1 MSAPTGVSPST
12 SVPAVRVKG
21 VTKTFGKGGAA
32 VAALRG
38 VTMTIPQ
45 GQLIMLVGPSGCG
58 KTTLLSIISGVLD
71 ADAGEVDIFGQPWTE
86 LSTDKKTKLRGELVG
101 FVFQQ
106 FNLIP
111 TLTAAENAAVPLVIQ
126 GMSLN
131 KAMTRATEALA
142 SVSLGDRGSAMP
154 TQLSGGQQQRVAI
167 ARALAGR
174 PRLLVCDEPTANLD
188 AKTGQ
193 QVMEIVRNATREVQS
208 DDSGREFRRTV
219 IVVTHDP
226 RIFHYADRIEEMEDG
241 KLKDHP
247 SDFVMQ
253 EAQWVPHYEDEPA
266 ASGGT
271 GVPPVSAASAE
282 PNAQA
287 PPIAGKAG
295 NTGGTP
301 VPPFPPQGRP
311 PQ

>member
-1 MSAPTGVSPST
+1 VVTNRTHDNVNSA
-12 SVPAVRVKG
+12 VPAVRVKG
-21 VTKTFGKGGAA
+21 VTKTFGKGDAA

-38 VTMTIPQ
+38 VNMTIPQ

-71 ADAGEVDIFGQPWTE
+71 ADAGEVDIFGQPWVK
-86 LSTDKKTKLRGELVG
+86 LSTDKKTKLRAELVG

-126 GMSLN
+126 GMSLP
-131 KAMTRATEALA
+131 KALKHGQEALA
-142 SVSLGDRGSAMP
+142 SVGLGDRAGSMP
-154 TQLSGGQQQRVAI
+154 AQLSGGQQQRVAI

-193 QVMEIVRNATREVQS
+193 QVMEIVRNATREVQT
-208 DDSGREFRRTV
+208 DNNGREFRRTV

-241 KLKDHP
+241 RLKDHP
-247 SDFVMQ
+247 SEFVMQ
-253 EAQWVPHYEDEPA
+253 EAKWVPHYDNDADAAPA
-266 ASGGT
+266 A
-271 GVPPVSAASAE
+271 A
-282 PNAQA
+282 
-287 PPIAGKAG
+287 
-295 NTGGTP
+295 
-301 VPPFPPQGRP
+301 RP
-311 PQ
+311 PQNSEPG